1 MKKLIYKLTYPDGF
15 SRLTEVK
22 ADIPVDT
29 LVKVQDAWKNM
40 NIQAD
45 LVNIKF

>member
-15 SRLTEVK
+15 TRLTEVR
-22 ADIPVDT
+22 ANIPVDT
-29 LVKVQDAWKNM
+29 LKKVQDAWKNL

-45 LVNIKF
+45 LVNIE

>member
-15 SRLTEVK
+15 TILTEVR
-22 ADIPVDT
+22 ANIPVDT

-45 LVNIKF
+45 LVNIE